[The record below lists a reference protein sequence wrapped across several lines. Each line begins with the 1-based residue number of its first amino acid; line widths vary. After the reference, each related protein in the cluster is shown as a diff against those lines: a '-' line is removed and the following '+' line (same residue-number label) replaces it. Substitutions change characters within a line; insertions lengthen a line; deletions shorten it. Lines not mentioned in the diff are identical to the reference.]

1 MYLPA
6 SVDLHRTFGNGEPLV
21 QQPVAIVSW
30 FQQTTLFHRFGQF
43 AEQIHMPLPASEVS
57 SANLQYK
64 YHYVQQRYTLPFL
77 GSTASS
83 GDQSEHQPLA
93 ILSLIRSKKTPQF
106 KMGYSAGDY
115 QQTTASLESETDF
128 QIKPITQTMKDPR
141 TDQET

>member
-1 MYLPA
+1 MTQAQTLK
-6 SVDLHRTFGNGEPLV
+6 H
-21 QQPVAIVSW
+21 
-30 FQQTTLFHRFGQF
+30 FQSKEVIFLNLKYVFHFFHR
-43 AEQIHMPLPASEVS
+43 
-57 SANLQYK
+57 K
-64 YHYVQQRYTLPFL
+64 YTLPFL

-83 GDQSEHQPLA
+83 GAQSEHQLLA

-141 TDQET
+141 TDQETCF